1 MLRLR
6 GGQFD
11 KAEVSNITDWNAIIE
26 HRKRRQKRLDEKDWA
41 AELNLT
47 GLTDQ
52 VRPTVATAPKKTVI
66 HVLLSNDMRP
76 SQMYKFLDGDGNI
89 MEEDEW
95 LRVNKKRLQPLF
107 RNGGMD
113 AVRQEYYKGLILNSA
128 GDITEIDENEAYD
141 TLEKSTVVR
150 PDSSR
155 DKLVYGVLEN
165 RNVRNAALNVMYENY
180 RDAVGINTFKDF
192 LNNPIKLYRI
202 GHDVSDSVFVPYS
215 FVGDEDAEDI
225 EIRPIDTF
233 GSVRR
238 NPEAAVMVPFWR
250 VPGGTVERS
259 VNGWDWYDPKRWIF
273 TDEADEEEADGL
285 IGKLDEIIREAEMI
299 KLFSEDNSGVGDRII
314 SRCVESI
321 QADIAQLT
329 VSSDSFNVDSAFFA
343 GELNDDLG
351 DYYVQYPEVEAF
363 KERRKQRLDEKGR
376 WVTTEND
383 HKIHLNEEGV
393 PDKGNPH
400 VLAAIKSG
408 SKTREEIGRDR
419 VKKVRGRMAKSLE
432 AYKSSDK
439 QVKEYAAKY
448 ADANAALKKASR
460 RLESAERYK
469 KTLDSNGI
477 HEGDRDKLQAE
488 VDELAEKKEKNPYDR
503 DIGGEYNNKSFL
515 LALYDDAY
523 GEETKKYKR
532 DVKRL
537 QAENDQA
544 KRELDKH
551 IADRAAARAEIKEH
565 AARKNVQALRFYS
578 EDERSSIKNDVMGSD
593 AFAGLSEAE
602 QSEISKSLDGASD
615 AQLSVLKKTCGKA
628 RIMHAEDTARPSSCY
643 SDGTG
648 IMYLEE
654 ADRKDPKVFWHEYGH
669 FMDDFEHSGL
679 EDEVVTHGEGTKYE
693 GSSRSFSSVLADEVK
708 LFGKDAADDL
718 QELFDGAAAEKFKV
732 VTAEDE
738 GYISIKS
745 ADSGELAEDNA
756 ALAWDMQ
763 KAFDQVIDD
772 YLNGGPDG
780 GDAARYQKSIGYPDE
795 SERPKRE
802 DFMETYVT
810 PKRKLEREREKFKGA
825 EEEYNRLLHDYYRK
839 QDEVKAAHPE
849 YSDTMHRFYEEKRAR
864 EKLVAPVTDCLCAT
878 MFGQVFSIYGCH
890 ERDYYRT
897 GRHAEKEWAAN
908 IHQMMFMGQ
917 KESVELLSKLMPR
930 TMKKVKAAYNEY
942 LWRNLSE

>member
-26 HRKRRQKRLDEKDWA
+26 HRKRRQKRLDGKDWA
-41 AELNLT
+41 EELNLT
-47 GLTDQ
+47 GVTDQ
-52 VRPTVATAPKKTVI
+52 VRPTVATEPKETVI
-66 HVLLSNDMRP
+66 RVQLSSDMQP
-76 SQMYKFLDGDGNI
+76 KQLYKFLY
-89 MEEDEW
+89 EDRRVLPEDDW
-95 LRVNKKRLQPLF
+95 LKINRRKLLPLL
-107 RNGGMD
+107 RSGGMD
-113 AVRQEYYKGLILNSA
+113 AVRQEYYKGLLTAGNSRVRKLDEQKVDEAFDVPWLNK
-128 GDITEIDENEAYD
+128 DVD
-141 TLEKSTVVR
+141 
-150 PDSSR
+150 R
-155 DKLVYGVLEN
+155 DKLVAFVTGDLEL
-165 RNVRNAALNVMYENY
+165 RNAALNVMYDNY
-180 RDAVGINTFKDF
+180 RESGGLNSFKDF
-192 LNNPIKLYRI
+192 LNNPVKLYRI
-202 GHDVSDSVFVPYS
+202 GNEDIRTVFMPYS
-215 FVGDEDAEDI
+215 FVPDDEAAEI

-233 GSVRR
+233 GSVRHGSD
-238 NPEAAVMVPFWR
+238 AAVMVPYWR
-250 VPGGTVERS
+250 VPGGTIERS
-259 VNGWDWYDPKRWIF
+259 GHGWEWSDPKKWIL
-273 TDEADEEEADGL
+273 TDDPEEPGNGVIDV
-285 IGKLDEIIREAEMI
+285 LDAVIREAEII
-299 KLFSEDNSGVGDRII
+299 KLFSEDNTDVGEKVI
-314 SRCVESI
+314 SRCVDSI
-321 QADIAQLT
+321 QSYIMQLAAAG
-329 VSSDSFNVDSAFFA
+329 DSFNVDSAFFA
-343 GELNDDLG
+343 GELNDNLG

-400 VLAAIKSG
+400 VLAAITSS

-432 AYKSSDK
+432 AYKSSGEK
-439 QVKEYAAKY
+439 VREFAEKY
-448 ADANAALKKASR
+448 AEANAALKKASR

-469 KTLDSNGI
+469 KTLDSYDI
-477 HEGDRDKLQAE
+477 HEGDRDRLQSE
-488 VDELAEKKEKNPYDR
+488 VDELAKQKEENPYDR
-503 DIGGEYNNKSFL
+503 DISGEYNNKSFL
-515 LALYDDAY
+515 LALYDDVY
-523 GEETKKYKR
+523 GEETKQYKR
-532 DVKRL
+532 DIKRL
-537 QAENDQA
+537 QAENDSA
-544 KRELDKH
+544 KRELDRH
-551 IADRAAARAEIKEH
+551 IADRATARAEIRDH
-565 AARKNVQALRFYS
+565 ASRKNVQSLKFYS

-593 AFAGLSEAE
+593 AFAGLSEDE
-602 QSEISKSLDGASD
+602 RSEISKSLDVASD

-628 RIMHAEDTARPSSCY
+628 RIMRAEDTVRPSSCY

-648 IMYLEE
+648 IMYLED

-669 FMDDFEHSGL
+669 FMDDFEHSGM

-693 GSSRSFSSVLADEVK
+693 SSSRSFSSVLADEVK

-718 QELFDGAAAEKFKV
+718 QELFDGAAAGKFKV

-745 ADSGELAEDNA
+745 ADSGMLAEDDA

-825 EEEYNRLLHDYYRK
+825 EEEYNRLLNDYYRK
-839 QDEVKAAHPE
+839 QDEVRAAHPE
-849 YSDTMHRFYEEKRAR
+849 YSDTMNRFYEEKRAR
-864 EKLVAPVTDCLCAT
+864 KKLVAPVTDCLCAT

-890 ERDYYRT
+890 EKNYYRS
-897 GRHAEKEWAAN
+897 GGHAEKEWAAN

-917 KESVELLSKLMPR
+917 KEPVELLSKLMPR